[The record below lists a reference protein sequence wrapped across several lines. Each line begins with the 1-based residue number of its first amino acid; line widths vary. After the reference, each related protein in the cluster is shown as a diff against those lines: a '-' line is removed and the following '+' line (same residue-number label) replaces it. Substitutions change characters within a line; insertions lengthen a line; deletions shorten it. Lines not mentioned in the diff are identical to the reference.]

1 MMKSGPLSDEPLQ
14 GRYLLQELVARGG
27 MGEVFR
33 AVVSGANGFEKQ
45 VAVKRILPTRSSRPE
60 MIELFVNEAKL
71 MTSLSHPN
79 VVDVLDFGKAEDGS
93 YFLVL
98 EWIEGLD
105 LGRFV
110 AALQEPM
117 QFDLAWAIAREM
129 LRGLA
134 YAHSRGRAQGGPLV
148 HRDISPGNVLVSS
161 VGEVKLA
168 DFGVA
173 SSAGDAKGVLVG
185 KPGYM
190 APEQLQGGAV
200 DERADLFAAGVVLFF
215 MLTKRSPFR
224 GDGAAERMQA
234 TLAGDVLLLD
244 SLRPDA
250 PASLATFFDR
260 ALAVDPSS
268 RFQNAKEMSA
278 ALDSALKEVAI
289 VASAD
294 SLASAVAQALES
306 APAARPAPI
315 VLGRELGTVATRIT
329 HSATGSAFT
338 VSYAAEPLPSTIT
351 GGLQE
356 LPPSPSPSLGPSA
369 SSEEALLPQ
378 AALPEVERSAQIP
391 QTALPADAAP
401 APAGTRSL
409 ARPLAAIAVGLLSL
423 GAAAVWL
430 RPSSPAASQ
439 PSAAVAIRVESSLPP
454 AASERAPASAVLSAV
469 APTGPT
475 SSAKPTG
482 TLPSRSASAT
492 LLRSASAAAPA
503 CSGSVIFAA
512 THAWLISG
520 GPQRV
525 EAPGRYQ
532 WPCGSYGLTVTSRLD
547 GSTRA
552 AVAVIKE
559 GQVSRVDL
567 R

>member
-1 MMKSGPLSDEPLQ
+1 MTKSGTLSEEPLQ

-33 AVVSGANGFEKQ
+33 AVVSGANGFEKP

-110 AALQEPM
+110 AAMQEPM
-117 QFDLAWAIAREM
+117 PLDLAWAIAREI

-134 YAHSRGRAQGGPLV
+134 YAHSRSSARGGPLV
-148 HRDISPGNVLVSS
+148 HRDISPGNVLVSN

-190 APEQLQGGAV
+190 APEQLLGGAV
-200 DERADLFAAGVVLFF
+200 DERADLFAAAVVLFF

-224 GDGAAERMQA
+224 GEGAAERMQA
-234 TLAGDVLLLD
+234 TLAGEVVTLA
-244 SLRPDA
+244 SLRPEL
-250 PASLATFFDR
+250 PATLQTFFDT
-260 ALAVDPSS
+260 ALAVSPGS
-268 RFQNAKEMSA
+268 RFQTAKEMSA
-278 ALDSALKEVAI
+278 ALDNALKAEAV

-294 SLASAVAQALES
+294 SIASAVAQALER

-315 VLGRELGTVATRIT
+315 VLGKELGTVATRIT
-329 HSATGSAFT
+329 HSAAGSGFT
-338 VSYAAEPLPSTIT
+338 VSYVAEPLPVRPEEASP
-351 GGLQE
+351 
-356 LPPSPSPSLGPSA
+356 LPDAPPASLG
-369 SSEEALLPQ
+369 SESLPQ
-378 AALPEVERSAQIP
+378 AALPVAPSAGQ
-391 QTALPADAAP
+391 
-401 APAGTRSL
+401 RKL
-409 ARPLAAIAVGLLSL
+409 ARPLALVAAGLLSL
-423 GAAAVWL
+423 GAATAWL
-430 RPSSPAASQ
+430 RPSSPPAAQ
-439 PSAAVAIRVESSLPP
+439 PSATA
-454 AASERAPASAVLSAV
+454 AASSAEPSAPQAPPEPLSASAVFATP
-469 APTGPT
+469 APTEPP
-475 SSAKPTG
+475 SSKSASA
-482 TLPSRSASAT
+482 LPVRSASTAPIRSASAV
-492 LLRSASAAAPA
+492 APA

-532 WPCGSYGLTVTSRLD
+532 WPCGSYGLSATSRLD
-547 GSTRA
+547 GSQRA
-552 AVAVIKE
+552 AATVIKE
-559 GQVSRVDL
+559 GQVARVDL

>member
-1 MMKSGPLSDEPLQ
+1 MTKSGTLSEEPLQ

-33 AVVSGANGFEKQ
+33 AVVSGANGFEKP

-110 AALQEPM
+110 AAMQEPM
-117 QFDLAWAIAREM
+117 PLDLAWAIAREI

-134 YAHSRGRAQGGPLV
+134 YAHSRSSARGGPLV
-148 HRDISPGNVLVSS
+148 HRDISPGNVLVSN

-200 DERADLFAAGVVLFF
+200 DERADLFAAAVVLFF

-224 GDGAAERMQA
+224 GEGAAERMQA
-234 TLAGDVLLLD
+234 TLAGEVVTLA
-244 SLRPDA
+244 SLRPEL
-250 PASLATFFDR
+250 PATLQTFFDT
-260 ALAVDPSS
+260 ALAVSPGS
-268 RFQNAKEMSA
+268 RFQTAKEMSA
-278 ALDSALKEVAI
+278 ALDNALKAEAV

-294 SLASAVAQALES
+294 SIASAVAQALER

-315 VLGRELGTVATRIT
+315 VLGKELGTVATRIT
-329 HSATGSAFT
+329 HSAAGSGFT
-338 VSYAAEPLPSTIT
+338 VSYVAEPLASSEE
-351 GGLQE
+351 GGLQASQ
-356 LPPSPSPSLGPSA
+356 SPSPPSSPSA
-369 SSEEALLPQ
+369 SSGEALLPQ
-378 AALPEVERSAQIP
+378 AALPE
-391 QTALPADAAP
+391 LPAAPAP

-409 ARPLAAIAVGLLSL
+409 ARPLAAIAAVVISL

-430 RPSSPAASQ
+430 RPSSPTTAQ
-439 PSAAVAIRVESSLPP
+439 PSATA
-454 AASERAPASAVLSAV
+454 AASSAEPSAPQPPREPPLASAVFATP
-469 APTGPT
+469 APTEPP
-475 SSAKPTG
+475 SSKSAS
-482 TLPSRSASAT
+482 TLPVRSASTAPIRSASAV
-492 LLRSASAAAPA
+492 APA

-532 WPCGSYGLTVTSRLD
+532 WPCGSYGLSATSRLD
-547 GSTRA
+547 GGQRA

-559 GQVSRVDL
+559 GQVARVDL